1 MELIRLLVIA
11 FLISGA
17 FFALLCYGGNIM
29 LNMYYTD
36 EYQQQKD
43 HEYIAKMQ
51 KEIDE
56 KDLSTKDT
64 DPLLKWV
71 KSQRVIL
78 VQIYKNDKLVF
89 DSEYPDVQ
97 EIIDEETEIN
107 YYDWQTYYELTFAD
121 GKAYVSVLGLYQYQ
135 MMTYMTITWLFLS
148 FALFFCI
155 VILGIRRTMSY
166 IHTLCE
172 EIGILEGG
180 DLNYEITVRGKN
192 ELSSLAKGLDDM
204 RKAFK
209 EKTENEARIVKANK
223 KLITEMSHDLRT
235 PLTSLM
241 IYSELLSQGKYDGEQ
256 QVREYAEK
264 INKKTLKMKQL
275 TDHLFEY
282 ALLGENGIEKAD
294 FTGGVREI
302 FYDVLSDICAYLE
315 QNGFKVSFESDWNER
330 NVCVSE
336 EYISRIFDNI
346 ASNIVKYADPD
357 KSISVSAVCGD
368 SGVELRFENVC
379 SDKNKTESNNI
390 GIGNIKS
397 MMEQMKGSCRIYN
410 DNNIFNISLYFP
422 YI

>member
-1 MELIRLLVIA
+1 MRLLVIA
-11 FLISGA
+11 FLVSGA
-17 FFALLCYGGNIM
+17 FFLLLCYGGDMI
-29 LNMYYTD
+29 LNSYYTD
-36 EYQQQKD
+36 EYQQQKN
-43 HEYIAKMQ
+43 HEYIEKMQ

-56 KDLSTKDT
+56 KNLSTKDT
-64 DPLLKWV
+64 DAILRWV
-71 KSQRVIL
+71 KDQRVIS

-97 EIIDEETEIN
+97 EILDEEAEIN
-107 YYDWQTYYELTFAD
+107 YYDWQLYYELTFKD
-121 GKAYVSVLGLYQYQ
+121 GAAYVSVFGLYQYQ

-148 FALFFCI
+148 FILFFCI
-155 VILGIRRTMSY
+155 VILGIRRTISY
-166 IHTLCE
+166 IQTLCE

-180 DLNYEITVRGKN
+180 DLDYEITVNGKN
-192 ELSSLAKGLDDM
+192 ELSGLAKGLDDM

-241 IYSELLSQGKYDGEQ
+241 IYSELLSQGKYDGERQ
-256 QVREYAEK
+256 ARKYADK

-282 ALLGENGIEKAD
+282 ALLSENDTAKAD
-294 FTGGVREI
+294 LRGSVRAV
-302 FYDVLSDICAYLE
+302 FYDALSDVCAYLE
-315 QNGFKVSFESDWNER
+315 QKGFDVSFESDWKER
-330 NVCVSE
+330 KVCVSE

-346 ASNIVKYADPD
+346 ASNIVKYADAG
-357 KSISVSAVCGD
+357 KKVSVSAVCGD
-368 SGVELRFENVC
+368 RGVDLRFENAC
-379 SDKNKTESNNI
+379 ADKNEAESNHI

-397 MMEQMKGSCRIYN
+397 MMDQMKGICRIYN